1 MIRIQIET
9 QTLEWPFWEHAENM
23 RNVLKQTIKFVIKH
37 VYTHDMI
44 EMKNGERNIIV
55 IAFDK
60 C

>member
-1 MIRIQIET
+1 MAF
-9 QTLEWPFWEHAENM
+9 LKSGENI

-44 EMKNGERNIIV
+44 EIKNGERNIIV